1 MKLFVEPLINIT
13 NFLPKS
19 WLKSSLYF
27 KISDVLEK
35 VNQRNNEG
43 INEVESN
50 SSDKKRLSHEESEL
64 LLTYVKPNNNFEV
77 QPKKRQSK

>member
-1 MKLFVEPLINIT
+1 
-13 NFLPKS
+13 
-19 WLKSSLYF
+19 LYF